1 MSVGNVSDIL
11 MNQNDEAYSNF
22 IQVTFKKDI
31 IVTIHVTF
39 IQVLTLYIYI

>member
-22 IQVTFKKDI
+22 IQVTFEKDI
-31 IVTIHVTF
+31 NITILVN
-39 IQVLTLYIYI
+39 I